1 MKFLL
6 DECLSA
12 RLSVLLT
19 DAGHDAIHV
28 RDLNLLGSTD
38 DEVMRAALTEARV
51 LVSADTDFGELLA
64 SGRSLGPSLILFR
77 RSRRV
82 AEEQIAVLL
91 ANLTDVEEDLD
102 VGAVVVLAEDRIR
115 VRRLPL
121 R

>member
-1 MKFLL
+1 MRFLL

-12 RLSVLLT
+12 RLSVLLN

-28 RDLNLLGSTD
+28 GDLGLLGATD
-38 DEVMRAALTEARV
+38 GDVLQAALTEARV

-64 SGRSLGPSLILFR
+64 TGQALGPSFVLFR

-91 ANLTDVEEDLD
+91 ANLADVEDDLQA
-102 VGAVVVLAEDRIR
+102 GAVVVLAEDRIR

>member
-1 MKFLL
+1 
-6 DECLSA
+6 
-12 RLSVLLT
+12 
-19 DAGHDAIHV
+19 
-28 RDLNLLGSTD
+28 
-38 DEVMRAALTEARV
+38 

-64 SGRSLGPSLILFR
+64 TGKALGPSFVLFR

-91 ANLTDVEEDLD
+91 ANLADVEGDLQA
-102 VGAVVVLAEDRIR
+102 GAVVVLAEDRIR